1 MNELHIG
8 LIVIGLVVVAIV
20 YGYNQLQEWRYQ
32 KKARSVFSQE
42 PPDVLIKDAKN
53 SGREDKKDLR
63 IEPMVDER
71 DAVSHPQAPSVP
83 MDAPIELVIPRESLP
98 PETPP
103 PSSPEPALRIPMP
116 EPERP
121 KKVPPPQV
129 VPLPARESS
138 ANAEPPPI
146 AIVPDP
152 RIADSSSARLDIDD
166 QQVLIQSMLDPLLDY
181 ISELRFPAPIFLDK
195 LALPEVSKRVQLIG
209 KTDSGRWQ
217 VCDSAH
223 PVRYS
228 ELRTGIQLVDRQ
240 GVIAEPELLS
250 FCGAISSFAADSRA
264 SIAFPDLR
272 QQLSAARDLD
282 HFCAEVDMLIGL
294 SIRAAS
300 PFSGNTLASF
310 AEKRGLEL
318 AADGR
323 FHFLSDSGNSLFTLG
338 LPDER
343 RLEARTL
350 PTLSLERVTLLF
362 DVPRVA
368 GGLQVFDRA
377 IGFIC
382 AFAEEVGGELVD
394 DNQRVLTEKGLASIH
409 GQLQHIYG
417 RMDDRGIAPGS
428 VAALRL
434 FA

>member
-42 PPDVLIKDAKN
+42 PPDVLIKDEQA
-53 SGREDKKDLR
+53 SVREDKKDLR
-63 IEPMVDER
+63 VEPMVDEQNEALR
-71 DAVSHPQAPSVP
+71 AQAPSTP

-103 PSSPEPALRIPMP
+103 SPEPALRIPMP

-129 VPLPARESS
+129 VPLPSREPPPVI
-138 ANAEPPPI
+138 AEPPPI
-146 AIVPDP
+146 AIVPEP
-152 RIADSSSARLDIDD
+152 RAAESSARLDIDD

-250 FCGAISSFAADSRA
+250 FCGAVSSFAADSRA

-294 SIRAAS
+294 SIRAAN
-300 PFSGNTLASF
+300 PFSGKTLASF

-338 LPDER
+338 LPDDR

-350 PTLSLERVTLLF
+350 PTLSLDRVTLLF

>member
-32 KKARSVFSQE
+32 KRARSVFSQE
-42 PPDVLIKDAKN
+42 PPDVLIKDGQA
-53 SGREDKKDLR
+53 SAREGQKKGLR
-63 IEPMVDER
+63 MEPSVSDEN
-71 DAVSHPQAPSVP
+71 DEASYSHAPSAP
-83 MDAPIELVIPRESLP
+83 IDPPIELVIPRESLP
-98 PETPP
+98 PEVPP
-103 PSSPEPALRIPMP
+103 SPEPALRIPMP

-121 KKVPPPQV
+121 KKVPPQV
-129 VPLPARESS
+129 VPLPSRESPAVTEPRPQPIPNVS
-138 ANAEPPPI
+138 EPRAAELSP
-146 AIVPDP
+146 
-152 RIADSSSARLDIDD
+152 RLDMDD

-181 ISELRFPAPIFLDK
+181 ISELRFSTPIFLDK

-240 GVIAEPELLS
+240 GVIAEPELLR
-250 FCGAISSFAADSRA
+250 FCGAVSAFAADSRA

-294 SIRAAS
+294 SIRAAT
-300 PFSGNTLASF
+300 PFSGRTLATF

-343 RLEARTL
+343 RLDARTL
-350 PTLSLERVTLLF
+350 PTLSLERVILLF

-382 AFAEEVGGELVD
+382 AFAEEVDGELVD